1 MHPDELIAR
10 EQIRD
15 AIARYAHFADGGRF
29 AELTAPFA
37 EDGSLE
43 IAGRPPLQG
52 RAAILAFLE
61 SVRRQPEPGTSP
73 FIRHHVSSVRID
85 LLGADEAG
93 LSLTETYA
101 SLPGA
106 SVSGLYFGHPASRY
120 FAIGRIGR
128 DQVED
133 YAARKG
139 EELSVVERWLRPN
152 LAYDP
157 R

>member
-29 AELTAPFA
+29 AELTALFA

-61 SVRRQPEPGTSP
+61 SVKRQPEPGTKS
-73 FIRHHVSSVRID
+73 FISHHVSSVRID
-85 LLGADEAG
+85 LLGADEAT
-93 LSLTETYA
+93 SASYFFVITEHG
-101 SLPGA
+101 PDHWG
-106 SVSGLYFGHPASRY
+106 RY
-120 FAIGRIGR
+120 R
-128 DQVED
+128 DDFVRAGD
-133 YAARKG
+133 A
-139 EELSVVERWLRPN
+139 WLFKRRRVRV
-152 LAYDP
+152 DGK